1 MLAPEFKV
9 LRLVHSILEI
19 FIVNGKRL
27 KVGSVQIKRDGDV
40 VEETVILQRSLK
52 HTHPYCAS
60 GTNAARRSVESV

>member
-27 KVGSVQIKRDGDV
+27 KVGSVQIERDGDV
-40 VEETVILQRSLK
+40 VEETVILQR
-52 HTHPYCAS
+52 
-60 GTNAARRSVESV
+60 